1 LSGLEIISSE
11 FKSGFRSHARNSY
24 VSFVFILQV
33 REKKREREGRAELGE
48 KDKARRKE
56 RKGRERPVYSVT
68 DAFTHRPAPF
78 TYWCD
83 MEVAESC
90 ERVMCMGYE
99 WYARPARPE
108 GSVGERKTRWG
119 EGT

>member
-1 LSGLEIISSE
+1 MRG
-11 FKSGFRSHARNSY
+11 KG
-24 VSFVFILQV
+24 
-33 REKKREREGRAELGE
+33 ER
-48 KDKARRKE
+48 DQIT
-56 RKGRERPVYSVT
+56 VT

-99 WYARPARPE
+99 WCAARPE
-108 GSVGERKTRWG
+108 GSV
-119 EGT
+119 